1 YPLNFLA
8 ERVGGELVSAEDL
21 TPPGADPHDLEIAPA
36 TVAVM
41 EQSDVVVYLTGFQPA
56 VDAGVEQISGP
67 VTLDLAEVVD
77 LRDTSGT
84 VHTHEHDDDGHDH
97 DHGPLDPHFWLDPE
111 RMATAADAVAEAYAE
126 AAPEHAEEFEAG
138 AAQLRS
144 E

>member
-1 YPLNFLA
+1 LAAAGLVLAGCGDTPPEDEADDAALQVVTAFYPLHFLA

-84 VHTHEHDDDGHDH
+84 VHT
-97 DHGPLDPHFWLDPE
+97 
-111 RMATAADAVAEAYAE
+111 
-126 AAPEHAEEFEAG
+126 
-138 AAQLRS
+138 
-144 E
+144 